1 MQTDFPS
8 SLFVCLQLW
17 VQGERF
23 EEAKMDP
30 VSWSLGLDE
39 SLRYSLPTD
48 SLSLPFS
55 KHSLDALSQSYNQAF
70 DYQCG

>member
-1 MQTDFPS
+1 MQAHFPS

-17 VQGERF
+17 VQAECF

-30 VSWSLGLDE
+30 VAESSGLDE
-39 SLRYSLPTD
+39 SLWYSLPTD

-55 KHSLDALSQSYNQAF
+55 KHSLDAISHSYNEAF
-70 DYQCG
+70 DYQCS